1 MFSTKSCQGWCTAC
15 LGKRGFLYVAITK
28 EFSVE
33 KNESF
38 IFIAFILVP
47 ISLYAS
53 HSGRGLSTT
62 NVGRYVSRAKAGTAM
77 RSVKGNGDENV

>member
-15 LGKRGFLYVAITK
+15 LGKRGFLYVAIRK

-38 IFIAFILVP
+38 IFLA
-47 ISLYAS
+47 
-53 HSGRGLSTT
+53 
-62 NVGRYVSRAKAGTAM
+62 NVGRYVSRAKASTAM
-77 RSVKGNGDENV
+77 RSVKGNGNENV